1 MKTLIDKHQTCIE
14 ILEAIQYFKIRKI
27 TTDKSLNGFAGTF
40 QNLRR
45 KYEHDFIIYDMCI
58 ERLKQRYVKILLMIN
73 LK

>member
-40 QNLRR
+40 PNLRQ
-45 KYEHDFIIYDMCI
+45 KYEHELIIYDMCI
-58 ERLKQRYVKILLMIN
+58 ERLKQRYVKTLLMIN

>member
-27 TTDKSLNGFAGTF
+27 TTNKSLNGFAGTF
-40 QNLRR
+40 PNLRR
-45 KYEHDFIIYDMCI
+45 KYEHTIIIYDMCI
-58 ERLKQRYVKILLMIN
+58 ERLKQRYVKTLLMIN